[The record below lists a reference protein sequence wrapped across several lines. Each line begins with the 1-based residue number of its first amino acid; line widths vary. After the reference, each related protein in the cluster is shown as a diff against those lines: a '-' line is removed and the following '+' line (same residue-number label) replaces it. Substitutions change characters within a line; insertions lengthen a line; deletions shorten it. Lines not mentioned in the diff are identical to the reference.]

1 MPLNTDKKP
10 RVTCITME
18 RPPLNVLDIQ
28 LLREL
33 DREITACAADTTTDV
48 VLIRGAGTRAF
59 SAGVDIRDHTR
70 EKVPEMLDVVH
81 RIIRKLLALPQVT
94 IAAVRGV
101 CLGGGCELATSC
113 DLIVASE
120 DSSFATPEIHVGCYP
135 PVALARFSNLIG
147 YHRAAE
153 MILTG
158 RHHTAREALGLGLIN
173 RVLAGEQFDDGVASL
188 LEELLSTSGAVLR
201 IALKGL
207 RELSLRD
214 FAGALSRSEE
224 IYCRE
229 LLHTEDVDEGV
240 RAFLEKRK
248 PNWKHR

>member
-1 MPLNTDKKP
+1 MAVLVETKK
-10 RVTCITME
+10 RVVAITWD
-18 RPPLNVLDIQ
+18 RPPLNVLDMAI
-28 LLREL
+28 LGEL
-33 DREITACAADTTTDV
+33 DGVLSDCATAPGVDV
-48 VLIRGAGTRAF
+48 VVLRGAGERAF

-70 EKVPEMLDVVH
+70 KKVPEMLDTVHGVV
-81 RIIRKLLALPQVT
+81 RKLLALPQVT
-94 IAAVRGV
+94 IAAVRGA
-101 CLGGGCELATSC
+101 CLGGGCEVASSC

-120 DSSFATPEIHVGCYP
+120 GSSFATPEIHVGCYP
-135 PVALARFSNLIG
+135 PVALARFSTLIG

-158 RHHTAREALGLGLIN
+158 RRYSAREALDLGLIN
-173 RVLAGEQFDDGVASL
+173 RVFGEDQFDTGLTSL
-188 LEELLSTSGAVLR
+188 LDELLSNSGAVMR

-214 FAGALSRSEE
+214 FSGALSRSEE

-240 RAFLEKRK
+240 RAFLEKRT